1 MMYLKIT
8 DNSLQAQA
16 FEQYLRT
23 LPFVEILEIEPSDD
37 RTEKELL
44 NDLKKSFTEVR
55 EKKTKPLT
63 MLLNAK

>member
-1 MMYLKIT
+1 MMYLRIT

-23 LPFVEILEIEPSDD
+23 LPLVEILEIEPSCD

-44 NDLKKSFTEVR
+44 NDLN
-55 EKKTKPLT
+55 L
-63 MLLNAK
+63 